1 MYLDWML
8 FNIYVSLKYKN
19 MYTHISLSNIANTN
33 MQNKI
38 HIISTDSSRESGIE
52 GGFTEAI
59 AKLKYSVL
67 KRYIS
72 ANAAC
77 STRSDLQ

>member
-1 MYLDWML
+1 ML
-8 FNIYVSLKYKN
+8 VNIFVFLRYKN
-19 MYTHISLSNIANTN
+19 ISLSNIANTFV
-33 MQNKI
+33 QNKK
-38 HIISTDSSRESGIE
+38 HIIPTDSSRESGIE

-72 ANAAC
+72 ALHANAAC

>member
-1 MYLDWML
+1 
-8 FNIYVSLKYKN
+8 
-19 MYTHISLSNIANTN
+19 MYTHLSLLNKVNTN
-33 MQNKI
+33 IQNKI
-38 HIISTDSSRESGIE
+38 HIIPTDSSRESGSE

-72 ANAAC
+72 ALHANAAC

>member
-1 MYLDWML
+1 
-8 FNIYVSLKYKN
+8 

-38 HIISTDSSRESGIE
+38 HIISTDSSTSSRESGIE

-72 ANAAC
+72 AFHANAAC